1 MKSGKHRKA
10 YYNILICLGKVSS
23 SCCVSCSRSTST
35 RKDQK
40 IQARQP
46 ANRHAIVTRPERHP
60 NVFRLRRT
68 WLKVA
73 GEALDLLNLI
83 DVAQSNTAA
92 DNTLVFEAIYD
103 KVKQLKRIDPNK
115 LVNQDTMVQ
124 ATVIKYDCPNCL
136 PTDNIYLA
144 DYELDC

>member
-1 MKSGKHRKA
+1 ME
-10 YYNILICLGKVSS
+10 
-23 SCCVSCSRSTST
+23 
-35 RKDQK
+35 
-40 IQARQP
+40 RQP
-46 ANRHAIVTRPERHP
+46 VNGHAIVTRPERHS

-83 DVAQSNTAA
+83 DVTQPNTAA
-92 DNTLVFEAIYD
+92 DNTLVFGAIYD
-103 KVKQLKRIDPNK
+103 KVKQLKRIDPDK

-124 ATVIKYDCPNCL
+124 ATVIKYDCPKCL

>member
-1 MKSGKHRKA
+1 MER
-10 YYNILICLGKVSS
+10 
-23 SCCVSCSRSTST
+23 
-35 RKDQK
+35 
-40 IQARQP
+40 QA
-46 ANRHAIVTRPERHP
+46 ANGHAIINRPERHP
-60 NVFRLRRT
+60 NVFRLRKT

-83 DVAQSNTAA
+83 DVAQSNTAT

-136 PTDNIYLA
+136 PTDHIYLA

>member
-1 MKSGKHRKA
+1 M
-10 YYNILICLGKVSS
+10 NE
-23 SCCVSCSRSTST
+23 
-35 RKDQK
+35 
-40 IQARQP
+40 QP
-46 ANRHAIVTRPERHP
+46 INGHAIITRPERHS

-83 DVAQSNTAA
+83 DVTQPNTAA
-92 DNTLVFEAIYD
+92 DNTLVFGAIYD
-103 KVKQLKRIDPNK
+103 KVKQLKRIDPDK

-124 ATVIKYDCPNCL
+124 ATVIKYDCPKCL

>member
-1 MKSGKHRKA
+1 M
-10 YYNILICLGKVSS
+10 NE
-23 SCCVSCSRSTST
+23 
-35 RKDQK
+35 
-40 IQARQP
+40 QP
-46 ANRHAIVTRPERHP
+46 INGHAIVTRPERHS

-83 DVAQSNTAA
+83 DVTQPNTAA
-92 DNTLVFEAIYD
+92 DNTLVFGAIYD
-103 KVKQLKRIDPNK
+103 KVKQLKRIDPDK

-124 ATVIKYDCPNCL
+124 ATVIKYDCPKCL

>member
-1 MKSGKHRKA
+1 M
-10 YYNILICLGKVSS
+10 NV
-23 SCCVSCSRSTST
+23 
-35 RKDQK
+35 
-40 IQARQP
+40 QP
-46 ANRHAIVTRPERHP
+46 INGHAIVTRPERHS

-83 DVAQSNTAA
+83 DATQPNTSANNA
-92 DNTLVFEAIYD
+92 LVFGAIYD
-103 KVKQLKRIDPNK
+103 KVKQLKRIDPDK

>member
-1 MKSGKHRKA
+1 M
-10 YYNILICLGKVSS
+10 
-23 SCCVSCSRSTST
+23 
-35 RKDQK
+35 
-40 IQARQP
+40 
-46 ANRHAIVTRPERHP
+46 
-60 NVFRLRRT
+60 RRT

-83 DVAQSNTAA
+83 DVTQPNTAA
-92 DNTLVFEAIYD
+92 DNTLVFGAIFD
-103 KVKQLKRIDPNK
+103 KVKQLKRIDPDK

-136 PTDNIYLA
+136 PTDHIYLA

>member
-1 MKSGKHRKA
+1 ME
-10 YYNILICLGKVSS
+10 
-23 SCCVSCSRSTST
+23 
-35 RKDQK
+35 
-40 IQARQP
+40 RQP
-46 ANRHAIVTRPERHP
+46 ANGHAIVTRPERHP

-83 DVAQSNTAA
+83 DVTQPNTAA
-92 DNTLVFEAIYD
+92 DNTLVFGAIYD
-103 KVKQLKRIDPNK
+103 KVKQLKRIDPDK

>member
-1 MKSGKHRKA
+1 MER
-10 YYNILICLGKVSS
+10 
-23 SCCVSCSRSTST
+23 
-35 RKDQK
+35 
-40 IQARQP
+40 QA
-46 ANRHAIVTRPERHP
+46 ANGHAIINRPERHP

-103 KVKQLKRIDPNK
+103 KVKQLKRTLQVSEVLITNHIP
-115 LVNQDTMVQ
+115 
-124 ATVIKYDCPNCL
+124 
-136 PTDNIYLA
+136 IYKVKWH
-144 DYELDC
+144 

>member
-1 MKSGKHRKA
+1 ME
-10 YYNILICLGKVSS
+10 
-23 SCCVSCSRSTST
+23 
-35 RKDQK
+35 
-40 IQARQP
+40 RQP
-46 ANRHAIVTRPERHP
+46 VNGHAIVTRPERHP

-83 DVAQSNTAA
+83 DVTQPNTAA
-92 DNTLVFEAIYD
+92 DNTLVFGAIYD
-103 KVKQLKRIDPNK
+103 KVKQLKRIDPDK

-136 PTDNIYLA
+136 PTDHIYLA

>member
-1 MKSGKHRKA
+1 M
-10 YYNILICLGKVSS
+10 NE
-23 SCCVSCSRSTST
+23 
-35 RKDQK
+35 
-40 IQARQP
+40 QP
-46 ANRHAIVTRPERHP
+46 INGHAIVTRPERHS

-83 DVAQSNTAA
+83 DVTQPNTAA
-92 DNTLVFEAIYD
+92 DNTLVFGAIYD
-103 KVKQLKRIDPNK
+103 KVKRLKRIDPNK

-124 ATVIKYDCPNCL
+124 ATVIKYDCPKCL